1 MKGQQLLVLSL
12 LKNTFSYR
20 LIRGY
25 RYQLSPTDTI
35 SLIRKIV
42 SFWYRL
48 LRTDTQINFQKK
60 SSTWIRARQAQIQAS
75 RKEVTVGHAEREE
88 EPSAV
93 AAGRGCV
100 TEVCRRP
107 RSNPTTIESRLDP
120 HLGGGWE
127 CLLQLL
133 KVWLHAHPPWRKAVV
148 VERRR

>member
-25 RYQLSPTDTI
+25 SYQLSPTDTI

-60 SSTWIRARQAQIQAS
+60 ILNLDLSPPGANPSFKEGGHHRPRREGGGAIGRRCRSRLRHRGLPSAQI
-75 RKEVTVGHAEREE
+75 
-88 EPSAV
+88 
-93 AAGRGCV
+93 
-100 TEVCRRP
+100 RP
-107 RSNPTTIESRLDP
+107 YHHRIPIGSSPQW
-120 HLGGGWE
+120 GWE